1 MKTFEQLSISER
13 TTCIEAGQLW
23 LRGVQPLQFPVD
35 VTDTCRRTLIDMA
48 ERAEMDRD
56 FIEDRLSFVRS
67 GL

>member
-1 MKTFEQLSISER
+1 MKTFEQLSIAER

-23 LRGVQPLQFPVD
+23 LRGVQPLTCPTP
-35 VTDTCRRTLIDMA
+35 VTDACRRALIDMA

-56 FIEDRLSFVRS
+56 WIEDRLSFVRS